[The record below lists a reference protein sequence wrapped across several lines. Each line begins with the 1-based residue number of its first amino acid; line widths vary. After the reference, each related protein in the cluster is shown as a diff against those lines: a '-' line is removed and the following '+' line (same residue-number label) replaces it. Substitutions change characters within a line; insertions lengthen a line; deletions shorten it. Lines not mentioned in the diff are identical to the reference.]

1 MLSKGQLPVDFND
14 NLAAKL
20 ATWDNNSPWKQ
31 RTIANPAMYD
41 DIRGRL
47 EEYLAKSN
55 VKVDAPSARG
65 PEPEPEAEASATPV
79 EPAEDSWEATL
90 RNVLAY
96 VLEEQQAKEYART
109 VADYANDMSK
119 KVYGEDPATS
129 SFAPQEKRASKR
141 ASLRASKRASLR
153 ASMRLSKA
161 FQAANPADEAPPAI
175 VKQPTP
181 RPEPLE
187 ASSRPAKPQ
196 PGLVKQPSRLQRI
209 KSSVFGRSK
218 SSKGA
223 GAAENQKLVAA
234 R

>member
-119 KVYGEDPATS
+119 KVYGEDPAT
-129 SFAPQEKRASKR
+129 PQDKRASKR
-141 ASLRASKRASLR
+141 ASLRASK
-153 ASMRLSKA
+153 RLSKA

>member
-20 ATWDNNSPWKQ
+20 ATWDNDSMWKQ

-55 VKVDAPSARG
+55 VKVDASAPAARG
-65 PEPEPEAEASATPV
+65 PEAEPEAEASAKPV

-96 VLEEQQAKEYART
+96 VLEEQQAKEYAKT
-109 VADYANDMSK
+109 VADYASVIGN

-129 SFAPQEKRASKR
+129 SSAPQDKRASKR
-141 ASLRASKRASLR
+141 ASLRASKRLSK
-153 ASMRLSKA
+153 RLSKA
-161 FQAANPADEAPPAI
+161 FQAPNPADEAPPAI
-175 VKQPTP
+175 LKQPTP
-181 RPEPLE
+181 RREPLE
-187 ASSRPAKPQ
+187 ASSKPAKPQ
-196 PGLVKQPSRLQRI
+196 PALEKQPSRMQRI

-223 GAAENQKLVAA
+223 GPAGNQQLAAA